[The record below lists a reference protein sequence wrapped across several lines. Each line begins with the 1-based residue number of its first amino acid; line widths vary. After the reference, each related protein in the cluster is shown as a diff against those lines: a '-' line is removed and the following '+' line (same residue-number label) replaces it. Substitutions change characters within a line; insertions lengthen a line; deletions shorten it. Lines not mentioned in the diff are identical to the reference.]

1 MYITP
6 RKRLMSEP
14 QEDWLWYLTNKL
26 GQEELWLCQNYIR
39 EEQMMFSKWITF
51 QTLQSYDYH
60 EVVLEQLPFVT
71 RPKQFIEQ
79 ATHRRILDIEILLDI
94 DDVYHPHFI
103 FDSILTKAKVICM
116 QLKEKGIPYIVYWT
130 GSKSYHISYYDL
142 RLRDLTERQRTVHKI
157 KILESYGADLMK
169 STPKAM
175 IALEGAKHYKSGKA
189 KKCVDL
195 I

>member
-6 RKRLMSEP
+6 RKRLTHES

-26 GQEELWLCQNYIR
+26 GQEDLWLCQNYIR
-39 EEQMMFSKWITF
+39 DGELMFSKWITY
-51 QTLQSYDYH
+51 QTLQFYDEH
-60 EVVLEQLPFVT
+60 EIVLEQLPFVT
-71 RPKQFIEQ
+71 KPKKFIEH

-94 DDVYHPHFI
+94 DDIYHPRFI
-103 FDSILTKAKVICM
+103 FDSIKTKAKVICM
-116 QLKEKGIPYIVYWT
+116 QLKEQGIPYITYWT

-142 RLRDLTERQRTVHKI
+142 RLRDLPERQRTVEKI

-169 STPKAM
+169 ATPKCM
-175 IALEGAKHYKSGKA
+175 IALEGAKHYKSGKP
-189 KKCVDL
+189 KKYVEL

>member
-6 RKRLMSEP
+6 RKRLVSEP

-26 GQEELWLCQNYIR
+26 GQEDLWLCQNYVR
-39 EEQMMFSKWITF
+39 DGDLMFSKWITY
-51 QTLQSYDYH
+51 QTLLQYDSH
-60 EVVLEQLPFVT
+60 EIVMEQLPFVT
-71 RPKQFIEQ
+71 RPKKFIEL

-94 DDVYHPHFI
+94 DDVYHPHYI

-116 QLKEKGIPYIVYWT
+116 LLTEQHIPYIVYWT

-142 RLRDLTERQRTVHKI
+142 RLRNIYERQRTVTKI

-169 STPKAM
+169 ATPKCM
-175 IALEGAKHYKSGKA
+175 IAMEGAKHYKSGQP
-189 KKCVDL
+189 KKYVRL